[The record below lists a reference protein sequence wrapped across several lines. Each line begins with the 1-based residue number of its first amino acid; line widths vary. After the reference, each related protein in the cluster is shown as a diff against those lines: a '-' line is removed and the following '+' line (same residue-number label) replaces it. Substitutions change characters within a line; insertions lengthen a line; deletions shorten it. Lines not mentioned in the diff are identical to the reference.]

1 MIKNLKN
8 LKSLL
13 KDTNADYNITR
24 LIKISELGPDKAQL
38 KIIEDLYG
46 LLEQI
51 TPGFGVYLSEV
62 QILELIASEIEDEFD
77 LEELKKLHPDHPDHP
92 DFNVLEVGDTLEE
105 IFSKV
110 SGSATN
116 DKELLNIIV
125 SFFLEKN
132 KNV

>member
-24 LIKISELGPDKAQL
+24 LIKISELDSDKAQL

-51 TPGFGVYLSEV
+51 APGFGVYLSEV

-77 LEELKKLHPDHPDHP
+77 LEELKKLHP

>member
-24 LIKISELGPDKAQL
+24 LIKISELDSDKAQL

-62 QILELIASEIEDEFD
+62 QKLELIASEIEDEFD
-77 LEELKKLHPDHPDHP
+77 LKKLKKLHQ
-92 DFNVLEVGDTLEE
+92 DFNVLEVGDNFEE
-105 IFSKV
+105 ILSKV

-116 DKELLNIIV
+116 DNKLLYIIV

>member
-62 QILELIASEIEDEFD
+62 QKLELIASEIEDEFD
-77 LEELKKLHPDHPDHP
+77 LKKLKKLHQ
-92 DFNVLEVGDTLEE
+92 DFNVLEVGDNFEE
-105 IFSKV
+105 ILSKV

-116 DKELLNIIV
+116 DNKLLYIIV